1 MSPRW
6 EPDPQLL
13 ANSLATVF
21 GLGVLITLLSP
32 VSGAHFNPAVIRL
45 VRTTATAVWARTARA
60 PMGSGRPGSGER
72 RCDSGCGDQE
82 GPKVDVGRSE
92 NVDHRD
98 NRDQRDRYRQQ
109 DMTSLP

>member
-21 GLGVLITLLSP
+21 RLGVLITLLGP

-45 VRTTATAVWARTARA
+45 VRTTATAVWARTARV
-60 PMGSGRPGSGER
+60 PMHPVA
-72 RCDSGCGDQE
+72 Q
-82 GPKVDVGRSE
+82 GPANDAVTAGAATRKGPRW
-92 NVDHRD
+92 
-98 NRDQRDRYRQQ
+98 
-109 DMTSLP
+109 TSAGARMSTTVTIAINAIGTASRT